1 MFDRDPRMLRETPI
15 MIRHLFA
22 AATIVVTMLA
32 SPASIEASSAQGV
45 NPLSKLAGSWSG
57 SGTAHFKGGQ
67 SERLTC
73 RGHYTVKDGGAGIGI
88 ALRCASSSAKID
100 LRSLLNYQA
109 GRVSGSWEERT
120 FNAAGGVSGRAS
132 NGSMRLAI
140 GGSGLSGSMSV
151 SFSDSSQSVSINT
164 SGTDLKVVSISMR
177 RG

>member
-1 MFDRDPRMLRETPI
+1 
-15 MIRHLFA
+15 MIRHSFA
-22 AATIVVTMLA
+22 AALIAVAMLA
-32 SPASIEASSAQGV
+32 SPASIVASSAQGV

-57 SGTAHFKGGQ
+57 SGTVRFEGGQ

-73 RGHYTVKDGGAGIGI
+73 RGHYTIKNGGAGIGL

-100 LRSLLNYQA
+100 LRSLLNYQG

-132 NGSMRLAI
+132 AGSMSLAI
-140 GGSGLSGSMSV
+140 SGGGLSGSMSV
-151 SFSDSSQSVSINT
+151 SFSASSQSVNINT
-164 SGTDLKVVSISMR
+164 SGTGLKGVSISMR